1 MIEGT
6 ELVTAVLDDL
16 LRSDLL
22 KSWSK
27 AMRVIPGDD
36 ATRTIDVYA
45 ITFGP
50 QADADDRERLEAFL
64 QRHGQTG
71 NTRWRSGFWGGMA
84 HREPCTP
91 DKRSDC

>member
-36 ATRTIDVYA
+36 ATRTIDVYE
-45 ITFGP
+45 ITFEP
-50 QADADDRERLEAFL
+50 QADADDRLGVEAFL
-64 QRHGQTG
+64 QRHGRTRHG
-71 NTRWRSGFWGGMA
+71 NEVEVRVLGQGGASGTF
-84 HREPCTP
+84 H
-91 DKRSDC
+91 S

>member
-1 MIEGT
+1 MVEWT
-6 ELVTAVLDDL
+6 ELVTVVLDDL
-16 LRSDLL
+16 LRSGLL
-22 KSWSK
+22 KSWFK

-36 ATRTIDVYA
+36 ATRTIDVYE

-71 NTRWRSGFWGGMA
+71 HGHEVEVRVLGQDDASRTFHS
-84 HREPCTP
+84 
-91 DKRSDC
+91 